1 MRQASGTLE
10 GRGIAS
16 WYPLPA
22 PAATEGVALIRA
34 EPVAFLHQ
42 KCSVMAPLWSSIL
55 DLSIKSVPEDQV
67 RRLRERA
74 KANHRSLQGELRALI
89 DEATG
94 TPRRLGID
102 EIVARVRGLNLTRRD
117 EAARLIRE
125 DRDR

>member
-1 MRQASGTLE
+1 MD
-10 GRGIAS
+10 
-16 WYPLPA
+16 
-22 PAATEGVALIRA
+22 
-34 EPVAFLHQ
+34 EPF
-42 KCSVMAPLWSSIL
+42 WSAIV
-55 DLSIKSVPEDQV
+55 DLSIKGVPEGQV

-94 TPRRLGID
+94 TPRSLTVDEVVAKVKRLGL
-102 EIVARVRGLNLTRRD
+102 ARRD

>member
-1 MRQASGTLE
+1 
-10 GRGIAS
+10 
-16 WYPLPA
+16 
-22 PAATEGVALIRA
+22 
-34 EPVAFLHQ
+34 
-42 KCSVMAPLWSSIL
+42 MAPFWSSAL
-55 DLSIKSVPEDQV
+55 DLSIKSVPEEQV

-102 EIVARVRGLNLTRRD
+102 EIGARVRGLNLTRRD